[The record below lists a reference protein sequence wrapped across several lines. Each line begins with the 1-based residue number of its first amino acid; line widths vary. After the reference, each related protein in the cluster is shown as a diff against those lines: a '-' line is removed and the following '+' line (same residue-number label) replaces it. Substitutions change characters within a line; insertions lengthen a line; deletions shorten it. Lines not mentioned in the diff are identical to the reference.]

1 MAWTIRRVVTGH
13 DDNGRSII
21 LSDGPAT
28 SVKEME
34 SMPGLV
40 LTDLWETS
48 STPADNSGSNDAVE
62 RPVHLEPP
70 YGGTIFRMVEFPP
83 DAVWRSGAI
92 GAEAFNSIGASTAHD
107 DASSD
112 PMRHKTATVDYI
124 VVIKG
129 EMHAIV
135 DGGEVLL
142 TPGDTFIQRGTV
154 HSWSVRGN
162 EPCLIAAILVSALPL

>member
-1 MAWTIRRVVTGH
+1 MVWTIRRVVTGR
-13 DDNGRSII
+13 DDNGRSTI

-40 LTDLWETS
+40 LTDLWETFG
-48 STPADNSGSNDAVE
+48 TPADNSGSKDAAD
-62 RPVHLEPP
+62 RPVHLEPL

-92 GAEAFNSIGASTAHD
+92 GAEAFASIGASTAHD
-107 DASSD
+107 HESLD
-112 PMRHKTATVDYI
+112 PMRHKTATVDYL

-135 DGGEVLL
+135 DEGEVLL

-154 HSWSVRGN
+154 HSWSVRGD
-162 EPCLIAAILVSALPL
+162 EPCLIAAVLVSAHPL